1 VPLVSIWWAEGRCV
15 GRGGRSSV
23 RPLRVLCL
31 HGKHENAA
39 AFALRT
45 AFLDDFE
52 PRDGLREVRAALET
66 RG

>member
-1 VPLVSIWWAEGRCV
+1 V